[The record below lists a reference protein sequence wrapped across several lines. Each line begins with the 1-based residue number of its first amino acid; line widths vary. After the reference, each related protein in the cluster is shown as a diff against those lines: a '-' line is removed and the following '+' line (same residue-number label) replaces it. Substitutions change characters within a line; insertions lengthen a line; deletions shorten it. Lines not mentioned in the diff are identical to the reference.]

1 MEQQTISVAKAG
13 IICKLNSN
21 PTYGSIYDESLSL
34 ERNSRLGSAL
44 LSRFDMIFDMLDQA
58 QLERDVNIAH
68 PGVGVRSPSW
78 DGPCRRCQRQWPL
91 GHGENACLHR
101 DDSRKVSP
109 NFDPRSVGLL
119 ENHYSLC
126 RQQENGQTLITVSFL
141 ESLIRLSQAHA
152 RLMYRD
158 KVLLDDAVAVILLS
172 APPRHRVV
180 GYLAV
185 AESITPPTI
194 SSMIAWQRI
203 QSTPNLDR
211 SMNWMSN
218 LRKRKRSCFVGIK
231 AEIRMQRDIQWSLP
245 AHALLFRNSQCMG

>member
-1 MEQQTISVAKAG
+1 MLIPGSGYDRPHGMALAG
-13 IICKLNSN
+13 
-21 PTYGSIYDESLSL
+21 
-34 ERNSRLGSAL
+34 
-44 LSRFDMIFDMLDQA
+44 
-58 QLERDVNIAH
+58 
-68 PGVGVRSPSW
+68 
-78 DGPCRRCQRQWPL
+78 
-91 GHGENACLHR
+91 
-101 DDSRKVSP
+101 DDSVNGHWGMEKMRAYIATIREKFHPTLTPEAS
-109 NFDPRSVGLL
+109 GLL

-126 RQQENGQTLITVSFL
+126 RQQENGQNLLTVRFL
-141 ESLIRLSQAHA
+141 ESLICLSQAHA